1 MPGERERDWLSS
13 QLLPMW
19 GFCDS
24 FLGGQMLWS
33 NPSAHDISVRGLTS
47 DRRVACY
54 GYHSSHRLLQRR
66 RGTSPD
72 LKFTLYIFKVLV
84 VIVPLSFC
92 RFNFSFVIYFWCV
105 QCGSPCVPQCTCRGQ
120 GTTWGSW
127 FCPSAVWVL
136 GIGLWSSV
144 PGTSAFTRWIVL
156 QAPDFT

>member
-33 NPSAHDISVRGLTS
+33 NPSAHDISARGLTS

-66 RGTSPD
+66 RGRSPD

-105 QCGSPCVPQCTCRGQ
+105 QCGSPCVPQCTCNLGQ
-120 GTTWGSW
+120 LVLPFRCVSSGDWTL
-127 FCPSAVWVL
+127 VL
-136 GIGLWSSV
+136 GPRDKCLY
-144 PGTSAFTRWIVL
+144 TLNRWIVL

>member
-1 MPGERERDWLSS
+1 MPRERERDWLSS

-19 GFCDS
+19 RFCDS

-33 NPSAHDISVRGLTS
+33 NPSAHDISARGLTS
-47 DRRVACY
+47 DRRLLVMGTTVATDCY
-54 GYHSSHRLLQRR
+54 KEGEAP
-66 RGTSPD
+66 SPD
-72 LKFTLYIFKVLV
+72 LKFTLYIFKVLI

-120 GTTWGSW
+120 RTTWGSW

-144 PGTSAFTRWIVL
+144 PVTSAFTRWIIL